1 MSIFATLP
9 EKQMIRCQLLRKN
22 NCTFQAA
29 AASCASAVFFFSI
42 KQQTTTPFSKEV
54 VVFLWDL
61 FLRKDK
67 LCKIPHGTALSLI
80 IAFYFLEEAFGDL
93 PQLQILCNTGR
104 AALLVVG
111 WMMGTVPIGAGTKIA

>member
-1 MSIFATLP
+1 M
-9 EKQMIRCQLLRKN
+9 
-22 NCTFQAA
+22 
-29 AASCASAVFFFSI
+29 

-54 VVFLWDL
+54 VVFLWIL

-67 LCKIPHGTALSLI
+67 LCKILHGTALSLI

-93 PQLQILCNTGR
+93 PQPQILCNTGR

-111 WMMGTVPIGAGTKIA
+111 WMMGTLPIGAGAKIAEMGHGLASLLLLFFHHFSTIGKRKIGANSSAKKEVRRCG